1 MENREIEARLAQK
14 GIKPTAN
21 RIIVYRELLATD
33 RPVSL
38 SDMED
43 IVPTL
48 DKSSIFR
55 TLTLFLEHHLLHSI
69 EDGSGSIKY
78 ELCGGGDD
86 CSIDDMHVHFYCTEC
101 HRTFCFE
108 SIRIPAVGLPDG
120 FEATGVNYMVKG
132 TCPDCSRK

>member
-1 MENREIEARLAQK
+1 MDNHEIESRLTQK

-21 RIIVYRELLATD
+21 RIIIYKVLHSTD
-33 RPVSL
+33 RPLSL

-55 TLTLFLEHHLLHSI
+55 TLTLFAEHHLLHSI
-69 EDGSGSIKY
+69 EDGSGSLKY
-78 ELCGGGDD
+78 ELCGGKEG
-86 CSIDDMHVHFYCTEC
+86 CSLDDMHIHFYCTEC
-101 HRTFCFE
+101 HQTFCFE
-108 SIRIPAVGLPDG
+108 SIRIPVVGLPSG

-132 TCPDCSRK
+132 KCPDCGRK